1 MSDDT
6 CSQNQRSCVASSAMG
21 FHTILFMALA
31 LSPLVSCANLFNDAC
46 RIATR
51 VVSPLDVVA
60 SPPTVGSTMVPD
72 FTAAR
77 DAAYVKARD
86 AVSA

>member
-1 MSDDT
+1 M
-6 CSQNQRSCVASSAMG
+6 ASSAMG

-31 LSPLVSCANLFNDAC
+31 LSPLVSCASLFNDAF

-51 VVSPLDVVA
+51 AASRLDVVA
-60 SPPTVGSTMVPD
+60 SPPAVGSTMVPD
-72 FTAAR
+72 FTAAW